1 VTALGRYQPV
11 EAGNDFSAYQPAN
24 LTRAAEFGQNQPL
37 DVSDDLHFSSPFER
51 SVIVTLQP

>member
-1 VTALGRYQPV
+1 MGRYQPV
-11 EAGNDFSAYQPAN
+11 EAGNDFSAYQPAK